1 MVVDLI
7 KQYIYWAE
15 NQTGLKVKTVS
26 SDNGKEYICS
36 NTKNYLKKKGIDHI
50 QISPYSLKCNG
61 ISERKN

>member
-36 NTKNYLKKKGIDHI
+36 NTKNYFKKKRHRSHSNIV
-50 QISPYSLKCNG
+50 LLA
-61 ISERKN
+61 EV